1 MWTRESIKHMRKLYE
16 EDFSMSEQQI
26 YKWWWDQTRKRTKK
40 NENKKGGQK
49 FNEEIENGDQGS
61 EDDELLIS
69 FQDEF
74 GGYSS
79 RLRLNGGGQTVAKEQ
94 KLGED
99 AENVDLCALLG
110 IDVEGIAIR
119 LALGLDEDSDDGS
132 VNAAGNIT
140 DIKKLN
146 TAATLNSGIQKSS
159 IHSMA
164 IAEALSP
171 ELSHVIGEEGQQNR
185 NNFAQN
191 KMMIDELMNGI
202 DYTTRKNSFATE
214 KHQPERRVADQNEIG
229 ETTTRHVSFST

>member
-1 MWTRESIKHMRKLYE
+1 MWTRESIKQMRKLYE

-40 NENKKGGQK
+40 NDSKKGGQK
-49 FNEEIENGDQGS
+49 YNEELENGEEQTN

-79 RLRLNGGGQTVAKEQ
+79 RLRLTGGGQTVAKEQ

-119 LALGLDEDSDDGS
+119 LALGLD
-132 VNAAGNIT
+132 
-140 DIKKLN
+140 
-146 TAATLNSGIQKSS
+146 
-159 IHSMA
+159 
-164 IAEALSP
+164 
-171 ELSHVIGEEGQQNR
+171 
-185 NNFAQN
+185 
-191 KMMIDELMNGI
+191 
-202 DYTTRKNSFATE
+202 
-214 KHQPERRVADQNEIG
+214 
-229 ETTTRHVSFST
+229 